1 MAHALLQPTAVL
13 VGDTDYAP
21 DAFAARCLLSEAGKD
36 DSKCSIRVCLFSL
49 EAAKSNPARDFAKQS
64 GIRVSLPGNSR
75 SQVAKVTHFYRPA
88 SSCSRGGFGSHQID
102 K

>member
-49 EAAKSNPARDFAKQS
+49 EAAKSNPALCETIRHKSFPSRKQ
-64 GIRVSLPGNSR
+64 
-75 SQVAKVTHFYRPA
+75 
-88 SSCSRGGFGSHQID
+88 
-102 K
+102 